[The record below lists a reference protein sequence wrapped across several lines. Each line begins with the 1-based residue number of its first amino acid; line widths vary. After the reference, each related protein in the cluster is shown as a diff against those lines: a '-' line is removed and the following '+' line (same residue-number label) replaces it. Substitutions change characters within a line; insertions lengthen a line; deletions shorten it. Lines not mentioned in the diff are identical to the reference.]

1 MADEQLGKLSGQDL
15 SKLRQE
21 LTGFQ
26 DDIVKATN
34 QVAAGMRSGAEGIVN
49 SFTAARRG
57 MESLARLSV
66 DELAT
71 KKGQEAVEKSIKTI
85 KGAQIQS
92 ETNLLILKRQI
103 ALANK
108 DELKSL
114 GKAYEAEVRRQE
126 ALQGTLGVAGKLKK
140 EVDAI
145 NDAGAGFE
153 KIGSMLKSIPVL
165 GGPLSGIFT
174 DASASAKAFTKDGL
188 NPTLSKILGGGDA
201 LRKLFTIGIGA
212 AIISAGEQVGNVNK
226 QLGLGLEGSRKVADN
241 FRQISE
247 QSESTRINTT
257 ALVAANGELAKSL
270 GATVQYSEQQLKTF
284 IQNTEYLGASAE
296 SAAKIEKLSISTNV
310 SSEKY
315 SERLASAANS
325 AGRNLGIHMPLSKIM
340 EKIQNL
346 SSTTLLNFRRSP
358 EELTKAVMQV
368 EKLGLSFEQLKSTT
382 SALLD
387 FESSIQ
393 NELEAE
399 LLVGKELNLERA
411 RAAALMGKEE
421 DLAKE
426 IAKQVGTIA
435 EFEQMNVIQRE
446 SLAKAL
452 GMSADQMGDMLLKQD
467 MMNKLG
473 DKAKDAS
480 LEQLKAARDLAKE
493 KGISEGAALLE
504 IQRQETVGKQ
514 FQATILKLKEA
525 FVDIV
530 SKVEPFA
537 KMLADLIARAAASP
551 LTKLALGLGVGA
563 SAAISL
569 AKTVMTNI
577 RGTDMMPMV
586 VRMAGQGGGGMFA
599 QGKAGM
605 GALLGGDSFGSNSI
619 TSSIDRNGNQYY
631 HRSGNR
637 MARVS
642 NAQGQAAAT
651 GRMMGVGGG
660 IAAIGGIAGGLM
672 MQSENEGVQ
681 AVGSALTG
689 ASTGA
694 MVGMVAG
701 PVGMAV
707 GAAVGGG
714 ISLLMNYMSKKDED
728 RKKEEQRKA
737 EEAAKQLSQYDLME
751 QHLRKMAEQETKIY
765 MDANEVGIA
774 QRVGNYSVG
783 N

>member
-49 SFTAARRG
+49 SFTAAKRG
-57 MESLARLSV
+57 MDSLARLSV

-71 KKGQEAVEKSIKTI
+71 KKGQEAVEKSISTI

-126 ALQGTLGVAGKLKK
+126 ALQGTLGVAGRLKK

-174 DASASAKAFTKDGL
+174 DASASARAFTKDGL

-201 LRKLFTIGIGA
+201 LRKLFTIGIGP
-212 AIISAGEQVGNVNK
+212 AIINAGEQVGNVNK

-325 AGRNLGIHMPLSKIM
+325 AGRNLGIHMPLSKVM

-493 KGISEGAALLE
+493 KYGGDESKALLE

-514 FQATILKLKEA
+514 FQQTILKLKEV

-530 SKVEPFA
+530 SKVEPIV
-537 KMLADLIARAAASP
+537 KQLADLIARAASSP
-551 LTKLALGLGVGA
+551 LAKLAIGSAVGL

-569 AKTVMTNI
+569 AKTVMSTI

-586 VRMAGQGGGGMFA
+586 VRMSGAGAGGMLTGGGRLGGGLYNQSGYYKDGQLQNVQGKIPAGSKFMQGGLTTM
-599 QGKAGM
+599 GK
-605 GALLGGDSFGSNSI
+605 
-619 TSSIDRNGNQYY
+619 
-631 HRSGNR
+631 
-637 MARVS
+637 
-642 NAQGQAAAT
+642 
-651 GRMMGVGGG
+651 VGGV
-660 IAAIGGIAGGLM
+660 AAIGGLAGAAM

-681 AVGSALTG
+681 TVGSALTG

-728 RKKEEQRKA
+728 KKKEEQRKA

>member
-1 MADEQLGKLSGQDL
+1 MADEQLGRIQKEDL

-26 DDIVKATN
+26 DDIVKATSE
-34 QVAAGMRSGAEGIVN
+34 VASGMRSGAEGIVN
-49 SFTAARRG
+49 SFAAARRG
-57 MESLARLSV
+57 MDSLARLST
-66 DELAT
+66 DELVT
-71 KKGQEAVEKSIKTI
+71 KKGQEAVEKSISSI
-85 KGAQIQS
+85 QGAQIQS
-92 ETNLLILKRQI
+92 KTNLLILERQI
-103 ALANK
+103 ALASK
-108 DELKSL
+108 DELKNL
-114 GKAYEAEVRRQE
+114 GKTYEAEMRRQQ
-126 ALQGTLGVAGKLKK
+126 ALEGTLGVAGKLKK

-145 NDAGAGFE
+145 NDAGAGFD
-153 KIGSMLKSIPVL
+153 KIGSMLKSIPIL
-165 GGPLSGIFT
+165 GEPLTGIFT
-174 DASASAKAFTKDGL
+174 NAATSARNLVKDGM
-188 NPTLSKILGGGDA
+188 NPLLAKLAGGGDA

-212 AIISAGEQVGNVNK
+212 AIINAGEQVGNVNK

-247 QSESTRINTT
+247 QSESARINTT

-346 SSTTLLNFRRSP
+346 SSTTLLNFRRNP
-358 EELTKAVMQV
+358 EELGRAVAQV

-399 LLVGKELNLERA
+399 LLTGKELNLERA
-411 RAAALMGKEE
+411 RSAALMGKEE

-426 IAKQVGTIA
+426 ISKQAGTLA
-435 EFEQMNVIQRE
+435 EFEQMTVIRRE
-446 SLAKAL
+446 SLAKAF
-452 GMSADQMGDMLLKQD
+452 GMTADQMADMLIKQD

-480 LEQLKAARDLAKE
+480 LAQLKAARELAKE
-493 KGISEGAALLE
+493 KEFDGDEGKALLE

-514 FQATILKLKEA
+514 FEKTILKLKEV

-530 SKVEPFA
+530 AKVEPLA
-537 KMLADLIARAAASP
+537 KQLADLVARAASSP
-551 LTKLALGLGVGA
+551 LAKLAIGSAVGL

-569 AKTVMTNI
+569 AKTVMSTI

-586 VRMAGQGGGGMFA
+586 VRMAGQGGSGTGFLSTL
-599 QGKAGM
+599 GAGPQA
-605 GALLGGDSFGSNSI
+605 GALAGARSKGLSDKQIQSGFGGRDARTGLA
-619 TSSIDRNGNQYY
+619 
-631 HRSGNR
+631 NR
-637 MARVS
+637 GIAMKGA
-642 NAQGQAAAT
+642 
-651 GRMMGVGGG
+651 G

-681 AVGSALTG
+681 MAGSALTG

-714 ISLLMNYMSKKDED
+714 ISLLMNYMSKKDEE
-728 RKKEEQRKA
+728 KKKDEQRKA
-737 EEAAKQLSQYDLME
+737 EEASKQLSQYDLME

-774 QRVGNYSVG
+774 QRIGNYSVG

>member
-1 MADEQLGKLSGQDL
+1 MDDQTKPSSFGARDPLADTKELRQTIDEISQMGASLASKAGLGGVRDIASDVIKSYGSMADK
-15 SKLRQE
+15 
-21 LTGFQ
+21 
-26 DDIVKATN
+26 
-34 QVAAGMRSGAEGIVN
+34 
-49 SFTAARRG
+49 
-57 MESLARLSV
+57 
-66 DELAT
+66 LAT
-71 KKGQEAVEKSIKTI
+71 QVRSAKDYEKIQKDQRDIAKSMIRIEVERSILMEKVKNATEAQKKNYIKGLEVLLDMEESIKS
-85 KGAQIQS
+85 S
-92 ETNLLILKRQI
+92 EKYTK
-103 ALANK
+103 
-108 DELKSL
+108 
-114 GKAYEAEVRRQE
+114 
-126 ALQGTLGVAGKLKK
+126 GVADQAAKISQAGK
-140 EVDAI
+140 
-145 NDAGAGFE
+145 GFDR
-153 KIGSMLKSIPVL
+153 IASMLRSIPVL
-165 GGPLSGIFT
+165 GGPLSDIFK
-174 DASASAKAFTKDGL
+174 DAGASARTFTEAGL
-188 NPTLSKILGGGDA
+188 NPMLSKILGGGDA

-212 AIISAGEQVGNVNK
+212 AIINAGEQVGNVNK
-226 QLGLGLEGSRKVADN
+226 QLGLGLEGSRKVANN

-247 QSESTRINTT
+247 QSESARINTT

-346 SSTTLLNFRRSP
+346 SSTTLLNFRRNP
-358 EELTKAVMQV
+358 EELGRAVAQV

-399 LLVGKELNLERA
+399 LLTGKELNLERA
-411 RAAALMGKEE
+411 RSAALMGKEE

-426 IAKQVGTIA
+426 ISKQAGTLA
-435 EFEQMNVIQRE
+435 EFEQMTVIRRE
-446 SLAKAL
+446 SLAKAF
-452 GMSADQMGDMLLKQD
+452 GMTADQMADMLIKQD

-480 LEQLKAARDLAKE
+480 LAQLKAARELAKE
-493 KGISEGAALLE
+493 KEFDGDEGKALLE

-514 FQATILKLKEA
+514 FEKTILKLKEV

-530 SKVEPFA
+530 AKVEPLA
-537 KMLADLIARAAASP
+537 KQLADLVARAASSP
-551 LTKLALGLGVGA
+551 LAKLAIGSAVGL

-569 AKTVMTNI
+569 AKTVMSTI
-577 RGTDMMPMV
+577 RGTDIMPMV
-586 VRMAGQGGGGMFA
+586 VRMSGAGAGGMLTGGGRLGGGLYNQSGYYKDGQLQNVQGKIPAGSKFMQGGLTSM
-599 QGKAGM
+599 GKGAG
-605 GALLGGDSFGSNSI
+605 L
-619 TSSIDRNGNQYY
+619 
-631 HRSGNR
+631 
-637 MARVS
+637 
-642 NAQGQAAAT
+642 
-651 GRMMGVGGG
+651 
-660 IAAIGGIAGGLM
+660 AAIGGVAGGLM

-694 MVGMVAG
+694 MVGMIAG

-728 RKKEEQRKA
+728 KKKEEQRKA
-737 EEAAKQLSQYDLME
+737 EEASKQLSQYDLME

-774 QRVGNYSVG
+774 QRIGNYSVG

>member
-1 MADEQLGKLSGQDL
+1 MADEQLGKLSGEDL
-15 SKLRQE
+15 SKLRQK
-21 LTGFQ
+21 LTVFQ

-34 QVAAGMRSGAEGIVN
+34 EVAAGMRSGAEGIVN

-57 MESLARLSV
+57 MNSLARLSV

-71 KKGQEAVEKSIKTI
+71 KKGQEAVEKSIKQI
-85 KGAQIQS
+85 KGDQVQS
-92 ETNLLILKRQI
+92 ETNLLLLKRQI
-103 ALANK
+103 DLASK
-108 DELKSL
+108 EELKSL
-114 GKAYEAEVRRQE
+114 GKAYEAELRRQD

-153 KIGSMLKSIPVL
+153 KIGSMLKSIPIL
-165 GGPLSGIFT
+165 GEPLTGVFT
-174 DASASAKAFTKDGL
+174 NAAASARTLVKDGM
-188 NPTLSKILGGGDA
+188 NPLQAKVISFGSV
-201 LRKLFTIGIGA
+201 LRQTFVAGLGA
-212 AIISAGEQVGNVNK
+212 AIINAGEQVGNVNK
-226 QLGLGLEGSRKVADN
+226 QLGLGLESSRKVADN

-257 ALVAANGELAKSL
+257 RLVAANGELVKSL
-270 GATVQYSEQQLKTF
+270 GTSVQYSEQQLKTF

-296 SAAKIEKLSISTNV
+296 AAAKVEKLSISTSV
-310 SSEKY
+310 DSEKY

-325 AGRNLGIHMPLSKIM
+325 AGRNLGIHIPLSKVM

-346 SSTTLLNFRRSP
+346 SSTTLLNFRRNP
-358 EELTKAVMQV
+358 EELGRAVAQV

-399 LLVGKELNLERA
+399 LLTGKDLNLERA
-411 RAAALMGKEE
+411 RSAALMGKEE

-426 IAKQVGTIA
+426 ISKQAGTLA
-435 EFEQMNVIQRE
+435 EFEQMTVIRRE
-446 SLAKAL
+446 SLAQAF
-452 GMSADQMGDMLLKQD
+452 GMNADQMADMLIKQD

-480 LEQLKAARDLAKE
+480 LEQLKAARDLAKA
-493 KGISEGAALLE
+493 KYGGDEGKALLE
-504 IQRQETVGKQ
+504 IQRQETVGTQ
-514 FQATILKLKEA
+514 FKDIILKLKEA

-530 SKVEPFA
+530 SKVEPIA
-537 KMLADLIARAAASP
+537 KQLAELIAKVAASP
-551 LTKLALGLGVGA
+551 LTKLALTMGVGL
-563 SAAISL
+563 SAVISL
-569 AKTVMTNI
+569 AKLLMSTL

-586 VRMAGQGGGGMFA
+586 VRMAGMGAGGLLGGGGA
-599 QGKAGM
+599 VSQGRHPAGTVINGKNVGGQYMSKTPPPGGMSMGTGMGLGMAGM
-605 GALLGGDSFGSNSI
+605 MAGS
-619 TSSIDRNGNQYY
+619 
-631 HRSGNR
+631 
-637 MARVS
+637 M
-642 NAQGQAAAT
+642 
-651 GRMMGVGGG
+651 
-660 IAAIGGIAGGLM
+660 M

-681 AVGSALTG
+681 TVGSALTG
-689 ASTGA
+689 AGTGA
-694 MVGMVAG
+694 MIGSMILPG
-701 PVGMAV
+701 LGTAV

-728 RKKEEQRKA
+728 NKKDEQRKA
-737 EEAAKQLSQYDLME
+737 EEASKQLSQYDLME